1 MRLLFGRPHVPHA
14 LLAKEEV
21 ALLVFSLFACAP
33 AHDGEVPTVDVAPGA
48 SVVVR
53 DTERPA
59 PEREPSPPE
68 LLWLSDVDAARDRAR
83 RQGSAL
89 LVFVRASWS
98 ADSLR
103 LERETWSDV
112 RVRRAAR
119 GLVLLRVDVSEP
131 NADSET
137 RMARF
142 GVSRVPAVVLF
153 DRRERRIG
161 ALEGPTE
168 LEAVLSLLAKAH

>member
-1 MRLLFGRPHVPHA
+1 VPHA

-21 ALLVFSLFACAP
+21 ALLLFSFCFFACSSERE
-33 AHDGEVPTVDVAPGA
+33 GEVPTVEVAPGA

-53 DTERPA
+53 ESERPSR
-59 PEREPSPPE
+59 EREATPPE
-68 LLWLSDVDAARDRAR
+68 LIWQSDVDAAHARAR
-83 RQGSAL
+83 REGSAL

-112 RVRRAAR
+112 RVRRAAH
-119 GLVLLRVDVSEP
+119 GLVLLRIDVSDP
-131 NADSET
+131 NAANET
-137 RMARF
+137 RMTRF
-142 GVSRVPAVVLF
+142 GVNRVPAVVLF
-153 DRRERRIG
+153 DRRDRRLG

-168 LEAVLSLLAKAH
+168 VDALLSLLAKAH